1 MVLRKFRDEQL
12 LTNAAGKAFVGFYYR
27 NSPPIA
33 DFIGRHEA
41 LRTATRL
48 LLTPVIF
55 SVKYP
60 PVALITLVFA
70 IGYAF
75 RRRNKNEKEKHML
88 HLPQKRVL
96 TLTGFLLL
104 VVIMS
109 ACSSGSCPSKDV
121 AKTALQSIM
130 PANFEIKEL
139 KNVSGLP
146 ALCEAVVMVN
156 NQPIV
161 LYLDNK
167 AKYIVSGS
175 VIELATKKNLTLET
189 QNAHRISQPSPAPE
203 PAPRKMQP
211 GKKER

>member
-1 MVLRKFRDEQL
+1 
-12 LTNAAGKAFVGFYYR
+12 
-27 NSPPIA
+27 
-33 DFIGRHEA
+33 
-41 LRTATRL
+41 
-48 LLTPVIF
+48 
-55 SVKYP
+55 
-60 PVALITLVFA
+60 
-70 IGYAF
+70 
-75 RRRNKNEKEKHML
+75 
-88 HLPQKRVL
+88 
-96 TLTGFLLL
+96 
-104 VVIMS
+104 
-109 ACSSGSCPSKDV
+109 
-121 AKTALQSIM
+121 M